1 MIKRAF
7 RQGYKQLS
15 RDQKI
20 LVRDE
25 IMKNCFWVRSN
36 QSFKGLNIFYRKM
49 RGDVKITELEIREIE
64 KVFARFA
71 VNPWTGAINLKILKK
86 IKQK

>member
-25 IMKNCFWVRSN
+25 IMKNCFWTRDN

-64 KVFARFA
+64 KVFSKYD
-71 VNPWTGAINLKILKK
+71 VNPFE
-86 IKQK
+86 